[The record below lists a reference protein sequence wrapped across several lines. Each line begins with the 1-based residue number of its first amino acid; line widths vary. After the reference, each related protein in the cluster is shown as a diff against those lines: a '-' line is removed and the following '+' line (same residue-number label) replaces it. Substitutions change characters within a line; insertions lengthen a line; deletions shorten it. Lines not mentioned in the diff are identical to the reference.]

1 MKRFHD
7 IFSHPHEPVICGGRR
22 RALCH
27 KVAIGLCGV
36 AETEWE
42 RCRGAPNEVFQR
54 ERLPSSK
61 LCHNVGEQEGEA
73 TQVLL
78 GRPGSQE
85 DAELVL

>member
-1 MKRFHD
+1 MR
-7 IFSHPHEPVICGGRR
+7 
-22 RALCH
+22 H
-27 KVAIGLCGV
+27 KVANGLCDI
-36 AETEWE
+36 AETKREH
-42 RCRGAPNEVFQR
+42 CRGTLDEVFRR